1 MENKINELEA
11 RKAELERAFEEK
23 KKQAQALTND
33 IVLMEQLIMAKREHG
48 KVLEEMQKIAQE
60 HGKICEEIDAEKA
73 KKEEV
78 KKQTEGLS

>member
-1 MENKINELEA
+1 MINELELK
-11 RKAELERAFEEK
+11 KAELEKAFEEK

-60 HGKICEEIDAEKA
+60 HGKVCAEIEAEKV
-73 KKEEV
+73 KPVEE
-78 KKQTEGLS
+78 EGK